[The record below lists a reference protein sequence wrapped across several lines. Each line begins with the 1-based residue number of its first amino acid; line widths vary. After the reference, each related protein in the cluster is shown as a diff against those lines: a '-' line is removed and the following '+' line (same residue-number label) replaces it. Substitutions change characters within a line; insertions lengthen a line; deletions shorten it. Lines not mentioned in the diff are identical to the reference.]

1 VLDKACYEFARCF
14 YGALFS
20 EPPKTV
26 LQSFNEA
33 KACVKSM
40 FPKSSGS
47 ILEEADKFLLL
58 PQEGIDHDV
67 YLDLPPRN
75 GNMID
80 ESPRLPIGN
89 LKRDSHLGRE
99 KDVMSIYQLLH
110 TEEEPSVGIGSVVCI
125 TGPVGIG
132 KTEVCRDRQFTF

>member
-1 VLDKACYEFARCF
+1 
-14 YGALFS
+14 
-20 EPPKTV
+20 
-26 LQSFNEA
+26 
-33 KACVKSM
+33 M
-40 FPKSSGS
+40 FPKPRGS
-47 ILEEADKFLLL
+47 RIEEEANKFLLL

-132 KTEVCRDRQFTF
+132 KTEVYDSFLVNLLVFFFFFFPFSMRFSKYV